1 MQVKENDV
9 GGKVMWKGEWKG
21 VRLSQIMRGLEA
33 RLSKG
38 KNDLIYIFG

>member
-21 VRLSQIMRGLEA
+21 MRLSQIMKGLEA
-33 RLSKG
+33 KLSKG
-38 KNDLIYIFG
+38 